1 MKKVLVVSLLGIFL
15 FSACSTFSGPT
26 RKDPYEGLEISATPA
41 CPDLVAAIVFS
52 ENTKESF
59 EYGKKG
65 TAMAGFDMTPGLE
78 KDVEMLKNN
87 FKKVVKVDKMADA
100 AAINPDLIIII
111 DNFAEVGTSIKLE
124 SKLIIFDSNQQK
136 IDTIS
141 AEAEDSFGFSGSE
154 KVVFGVW
161 DSVRNQLA
169 RGLHASKPL
178 AAYAKSRAPE
188 EAVAAAPAGKKSAA
202 IVAVFD
208 IQDASKKH
216 DKDAMQ
222 QLTNYLGTLLTQS
235 GSYKVIPQDQLRQNL
250 LDEKKGS
257 YKECFD
263 ERCRIELGK
272 ALSAEK
278 TLATTLIQVGSKCAV
293 TSNLFDL
300 KTETTDKGASVE
312 TGCSPDELLSA
323 MKSIAGQ
330 LSK

>member
-1 MKKVLVVSLLGIFL
+1 
-15 FSACSTFSGPT
+15 
-26 RKDPYEGLEISATPA
+26 
-41 CPDLVAAIVFS
+41 CPDLTLALILS
-52 ENTKESF
+52 ENTKASI
-59 EYGKKG
+59 EYGRKG
-65 TAMAGFDMTPGLE
+65 SSMTDFDMNKLIE
-78 KDVEMLKNN
+78 QDIAMLQHN
-87 FKKVVKVDKMADA
+87 FKRVVKVEKMADA
-100 AAINPDLIIII
+100 ETIGADLIAIM
-111 DNFAEVGTSIKLE
+111 DTKGEAGS
-124 SKLIIFDSNQQK
+124 SMSMDAKLILFSPEQK
-136 IDTIS
+136 EIDTIKAASSKGMSMSGPGDVVRGVS
-141 AEAEDSFGFSGSE
+141 AD
-154 KVVFGVW
+154 
-161 DSVRNQLA
+161 VRHQLA
-169 RGLHASKPL
+169 VGLRESKPL
-178 AAYAKSRAPE
+178 RDYAKSRAPKT
-188 EAVAAAPAGKKSAA
+188 AVAATDKKSRA

-208 IQDASKKH
+208 IHDASKKLE
-216 DKDAMQ
+216 KDALV

-235 GSYKVIPQDQLRQNL
+235 GAYKVIPQDQLRQNL

-272 ALSAEK
+272 AMSAEK

>member
-15 FSACSTFSGPT
+15 FSACGTFTGPT

-41 CPDLVAAIVFS
+41 CPDLVAALIFS
-52 ENTKESF
+52 ENTKNTF

-65 TAMAGFDMTPGLE
+65 SAMAGFDMTPGLE
-78 KDVEMLKNN
+78 KDVEMLKSN
-87 FKKVVKVDKMADA
+87 FKKVVKVEKMADA
-100 AAINPDLIIII
+100 AAVNPDLIIIM
-111 DNFAEVGTSIKLE
+111 DNFSEVGTSFKLE
-124 SKLIIFDSNQQK
+124 SNLIIFDSNQQK

-141 AEAEDSFGFSGSE
+141 AEAKDSFGLSGSE
-154 KVVFGVW
+154 KVVNGVW

-169 RGLHASKPL
+169 RGLHGSKAL
-178 AAYAKSRAPE
+178 AAYAETRAPK
-188 EAVAAAPAGKKSAA
+188 EAVAAAPDEKKAA
-202 IVAVFD
+202 SIVAIFD
-208 IQDASKKH
+208 IQDASKKLE
-216 DKDAMQ
+216 KDALL

-235 GSYKVIPQDQLRQNL
+235 GAYKVIPQDQLRESL
-250 LDEKKGS
+250 LDKKEGS

-300 KTETTDKGASVE
+300 KTETTEKGASVE

-330 LSK
+330 LSR

>member
-1 MKKVLVVSLLGIFL
+1 MFVFTA
-15 FSACSTFSGPT
+15 ACSFGPS
-26 RKDPYEGLEISATPA
+26 RKDPFEGIEISATPA
-41 CPDLVAAIVFS
+41 CPDLVAAVILS
-52 ENTKESF
+52 ENTKNSI
-59 EYGKKG
+59 EYGRKG
-65 TAMAGFDMTPGLE
+65 TALAGFDMNPGIE
-78 KDVEMLKNN
+78 KDIEMLKNN

-100 AAINPDLIIII
+100 ATINADLIIVI
-111 DNFAEVGTSIKLE
+111 DNFGEAGTSIRLE
-124 SKLIIFDSNQQK
+124 SNLIIFDANQQK

-141 AEAEDSFGFSGSE
+141 AEGEDSFGFSGSE

-161 DSVRNQLA
+161 DDVRNQLA

-178 AAYAKSRAPE
+178 AAYAASKAPK
-188 EAVAAAPAGKKSAA
+188 EAVAEAKAEKKSAA

-216 DKDAMQ
+216 DKDALQ

-235 GSYKVIPQDQLRQNL
+235 GAYKVIPQDQLRKNL

-272 ALSAEK
+272 AMSAEK

>member
-1 MKKVLVVSLLGIFL
+1 MKKVLVVSLLGMFL
-15 FSACSTFSGPT
+15 STASCSFGPPS
-26 RKDPYEGLEISATPA
+26 RKDPFEGLEISATPA
-41 CPDLVAAIVFS
+41 CPDLVAAVILS
-52 ENTKESF
+52 ENTKNSI
-59 EYGKKG
+59 EYGRKG
-65 TAMAGFDMTPGLE
+65 TAMAGFDMNPGIE
-78 KDVEMLKNN
+78 KDIEMLKSN
-87 FKKVVKVDKMADA
+87 FKKVVKVDQMADA
-100 AAINPDLIIII
+100 AAINADLIIVI
-111 DNFAEVGTSIKLE
+111 DNYGEAGTSIELE
-124 SKLIIFDSNQQK
+124 SNLIIFDANQQK

-141 AEAEDSFGFSGSE
+141 AKGEDSFGMGSSPE
-154 KVVFGVW
+154 TVVMGVW
-161 DSVRNQLA
+161 DDVRKQLA

-178 AAYAKSRAPE
+178 AAYAESRAPK
-188 EAVAAAPAGKKSAA
+188 EAVAAPAEKKAA
-202 IVAVFD
+202 SIVAVFD
-208 IQDASKKH
+208 IQDASKKME
-216 DKDAMQ
+216 KDALE

-235 GSYKVIPQDQLRQNL
+235 GAYKVIPQDQLRQNL

-300 KTETTDKGASVE
+300 KTETTEKGASIE

>member
-1 MKKVLVVSLLGIFL
+1 MSLLGIFL
-15 FSACSTFSGPT
+15 FSAGCFGAPKY
-26 RKDPYEGLEISATPA
+26 KDDPFAGIDMKAAPA
-41 CPDLVAAIVFS
+41 CPDLTLALILS
-52 ENTKESF
+52 ENTKESID
-59 EYGKKG
+59 YGRKG
-65 TAMAGFDMTPGLE
+65 SSMADFDMNKLIE
-78 KDVEMLKNN
+78 QDIKMLQHN
-87 FKKVVKVDKMADA
+87 FKRVVKVEKMADA
-100 AAINPDLIIII
+100 ETVGADLIAIM
-111 DNFAEVGTSIKLE
+111 DSKGEAGGSMSIE
-124 SKLIIFDSNQQK
+124 AKLILFSPEQK
-136 IDTIS
+136 EIDTIKAAS
-141 AEAEDSFGFSGSE
+141 SKGFSFSGPGA
-154 KVVFGVW
+154 VVQEVSA
-161 DSVRNQLA
+161 DVRHQLA
-169 RGLHASKPL
+169 VGLRESKPL
-178 AAYAKSRAPE
+178 RDYTKSRAAKP
-188 EAVAAAPAGKKSAA
+188 AVVADNGTPS

-216 DKDAMQ
+216 KKDALQ

-235 GSYKVIPQDQLRQNL
+235 GAYKVIPQDQLRQNL

-300 KTETTDKGASVE
+300 KTETTEKGASVE